1 VSQRK
6 RRKRNSSQQ
15 PSAPLEYR
23 EPQAPAR
30 PRLWL
35 AVIGLGILIRFAI
48 SAASLGTNDA
58 AAWIRFG
65 DEIRKYGLIHTYEID
80 RDFNHP
86 PIPGYW
92 AATASSVAGGGGSI
106 FNFLL
111 FTNVFRLPAILA
123 DCAGMY
129 LLWLIWRKRIGGA
142 GALIVAALF
151 SLSLNAI
158 LVSAF
163 HCNTDSLY
171 VALCLL
177 AVYLI
182 EDRCAPFWAGLALGA
197 AINVKIIPV
206 LLVLPLLLSFRRW
219 KDGAKFLAA
228 LALWVLPYVPVLIAL
243 RQRFFE
249 NVVQYNSNLDRWG
262 ISFFLLMGQHGQ
274 FYQTN
279 HVAEVYYFWAKYL
292 VLGLIVIWSIAAAV
306 LRRWNRYELA
316 AITFAI
322 FLVFTPGFGVQYTAL
337 AGLLLFALRPGLAA
351 VYGWVAGIFIGAVY
365 FFWWAHGAADYGIPP
380 RTWPAFCQFQGL
392 FPENAAYIGLI
403 AWAMLLYFMVVTL
416 ARPSRGDL
424 WRAPTAPHPTT

>member
-1 VSQRK
+1 
-6 RRKRNSSQQ
+6 
-15 PSAPLEYR
+15 
-23 EPQAPAR
+23 
-30 PRLWL
+30 
-35 AVIGLGILIRFAI
+35 
-48 SAASLGTNDA
+48 
-58 AAWIRFG
+58 
-65 DEIRKYGLIHTYEID
+65 
-80 RDFNHP
+80 
-86 PIPGYW
+86 
-92 AATASSVAGGGGSI
+92 
-106 FNFLL
+106 
-111 FTNVFRLPAILA
+111 
-123 DCAGMY
+123 
-129 LLWLIWRKRIGGA
+129 
-142 GALIVAALF
+142 
-151 SLSLNAI
+151 
-158 LVSAF
+158 
-163 HCNTDSLY
+163 
-171 VALCLL
+171 
-177 AVYLI
+177 
-182 EDRCAPFWAGLALGA
+182 
-197 AINVKIIPV
+197 
-206 LLVLPLLLSFRRW
+206 LSFRRW